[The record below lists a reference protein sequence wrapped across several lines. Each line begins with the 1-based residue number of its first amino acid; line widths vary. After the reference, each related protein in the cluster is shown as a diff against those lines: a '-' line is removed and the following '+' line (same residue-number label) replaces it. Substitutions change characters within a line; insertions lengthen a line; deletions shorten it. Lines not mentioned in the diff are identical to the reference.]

1 MHAPTDL
8 DLNVSRK
15 FACAVSE
22 LSQAEFAQALD
33 GIFEHSPWIAERT
46 WQRRPFADAVT
57 LSEALAQTLMAASQA
72 EQLALIKAHPELA
85 GKAAIA
91 GELTAES
98 AGEQAGARLDA
109 CTPEEF
115 ARLHALNAAY
125 RERFGFP
132 FILAV
137 RGLDRKTIIERFAQR
152 VACEPAEEF
161 AEALRQIVRIASLRL
176 VARIEA
182 ESSAPHSTHSSAHQ

>member
-1 MHAPTDL
+1 MQAPTDL
-8 DLNVSRK
+8 DPNVSRQY
-15 FACAVSE
+15 ACALSE
-22 LSQAEFAQALD
+22 LPQVEFVRALD

-46 WQRRPFADAVT
+46 WLKRPFADA
-57 LSEALAQTLMAASQA
+57 EALMDSLAQTLMEASPE

-85 GKAAIA
+85 GRAAIA
-91 GELTAES
+91 GELTVES
-98 AGEQAGARLDA
+98 AGEQASARLDA
-109 CTPEEF
+109 CSAEEF

-137 RGLDRKTIIERFAQR
+137 RGLDRRTIIERFAQR
-152 VACEPAEEF
+152 VSCDPAEEF

-176 VARIEA
+176 VVRIA
-182 ESSAPHSTHSSAHQ
+182 ETLSAHQ